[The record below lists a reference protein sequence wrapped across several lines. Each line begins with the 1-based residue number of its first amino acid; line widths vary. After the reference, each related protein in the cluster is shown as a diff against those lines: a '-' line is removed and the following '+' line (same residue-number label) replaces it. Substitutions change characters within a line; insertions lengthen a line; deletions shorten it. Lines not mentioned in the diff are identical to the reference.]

1 MSAALESVRNAD
13 SLAALRDALS
23 VVARDEQGLEY
34 DRLLSELP
42 TFGGEE
48 LAQEGIYSWDE
59 THVLVDGAS
68 GWELMAREE
77 LA

>member
-1 MSAALESVRNAD
+1 MSLETIRNAN

-23 VVARDEQGLEY
+23 STSREEQGLEY

-42 TFGGEE
+42 TFGGDAWRTPGEVF
-48 LAQEGIYSWDE
+48 SWDE
-59 THVLVDGAS
+59 THLLVFGAS
-68 GWELMAREE
+68 GWELMARED